1 MRNSHAMDIDQLRA
15 FAALARERRFTAAAR
30 ALGVS
35 QPSLSRRIQQLEREV
50 GARLVVR
57 TAKGVVPTSAGAR
70 FLAHVELALA
80 SVDAALRDVEDARGT
95 PHGTLTLGMMP
106 TVGAYALPDLL
117 ARFHAEH
124 PAVVLRLREGLPD
137 ALEAGIADGSLDL
150 AISNLPVK
158 RQELSAKKLW
168 QEDYLLA
175 VPTAHRLAAR
185 RTPIALRDVASEPLV
200 VVPGVPPTAALF
212 AACEERGVRPRVVVE
227 VEGLE
232 AVRRMV
238 ERGMGVALLPRLMT
252 RDAGRR
258 VSFVEVSE
266 GGVRRQVALIH
277 RGAAYLTGA
286 ARALQVVIVRELR
299 RA

>member
-1 MRNSHAMDIDQLRA
+1 MDVEQLRA
-15 FAALARERRFTAAAR
+15 FATLARERRFTAAAR
-30 ALGVS
+30 ALGIS

-57 TAKGVVPTSAGAR
+57 SAKGVVPTSAGAR
-70 FLAHVELALA
+70 FLGHAELALA
-80 SVDAALRDVEDARGT
+80 AVDAAVRDVEDARGT

-124 PAVVLRLREGLPD
+124 PAVMLRLREGLPD

-150 AISNLPVK
+150 AIMNLPVK

-175 VPTAHRLAAR
+175 VPSTHRLAAR
-185 RTPIALRDVASEPLV
+185 VAHGARGAPIALRDVAGEPLV
-200 VVPGVPPTAALF
+200 VIPGVPSTAALF

-258 VSFVEVSE
+258 VSFLEVSE
-266 GGVRRQVALIH
+266 GGLRRQVALVH

-286 ARALQVVIVRELR
+286 ARALQQVIVRELR
-299 RA
+299 RS

>member
-1 MRNSHAMDIDQLRA
+1 MDVEQLRA
-15 FAALARERRFTAAAR
+15 FSVLAHERRFTAAAR
-30 ALGVS
+30 VLGIT

-57 TAKGVVPTSAGAR
+57 SAKGVVPTSAGAR
-70 FLAHVELALA
+70 FLAHAELALA
-80 SVDAALRDVEDARGT
+80 AVDAAVRDVEDARGT

-124 PAVVLRLREGLPD
+124 PAVMLRLREGLPD

-150 AISNLPVK
+150 AIMNLPVK

-175 VPTAHRLAAR
+175 VPSAHRLAAR
-185 RTPIALRDVASEPLV
+185 ATPGARSPIALRDVAGEPLV
-200 VVPGVPPTAALF
+200 VIPGVPATAALF
-212 AACEERGVRPRVVVE
+212 AACEERGIRPHVVVE

-258 VSFVEVSE
+258 VSFLEVSE
-266 GGVRRQVALIH
+266 GGLRRQVALVH

-286 ARALQVVIVRELR
+286 ARALQQVIVRELR
-299 RA
+299 R